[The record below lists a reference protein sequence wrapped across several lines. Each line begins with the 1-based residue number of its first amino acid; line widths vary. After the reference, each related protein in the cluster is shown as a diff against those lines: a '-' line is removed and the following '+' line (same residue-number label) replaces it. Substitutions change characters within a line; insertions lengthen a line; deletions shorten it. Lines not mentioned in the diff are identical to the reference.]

1 MKTFHGFAALGAGL
15 LLGCASLSIPL
26 CNVAFAESH
35 PTPTAPPQTAE
46 SAATGIRY
54 YIGDRLKLLIY
65 ERLDAPKEPGRP
77 SDGRPH
83 LVERAEFTGTYT
95 VQENG
100 AIVLPMLGNIDVEG
114 RTPDEIC
121 KALVNEFS
129 KSFGR
134 SAQAS
139 VLLDE
144 REPVY
149 FVGQSVSSGT
159 LKYTPGMTV
168 LHAVANA
175 GLTDNTKGDVY
186 VRMELLREHERQQ
199 KARGKLR
206 NLLAR
211 HQVLRAELSGDTDVK
226 ADDRLTVLVG
236 AQDANSAIESESK
249 RRQIIIE
256 SRKPLL
262 ESYAA
267 EVAIATQRKEILLS
281 KLQIADD
288 SVKNREERDSA
299 LQNLK
304 TRGDANVFLTAQVKG
319 DLADVRLRRAEIL
332 SDISAVELE
341 LTRARKDLARATS
354 EAKLSL
360 NQDIGTIEDEIFET
374 EAILAGTQH
383 LIDDLDTERFRRG
396 TASNAPAFELVRRT
410 KQGPLRMKADEMTEL
425 HPGDLVEIIKPAERP
440 IYSSAYEK

>member
-1 MKTFHGFAALGAGL
+1 MKTLHGFAALCAGL
-15 LLGCASLSIPL
+15 LLGVGAHLGIPM
-26 CNVAFAESH
+26 CDVAFAESH
-35 PTPTAPPQTAE
+35 PASTSPQNAA
-46 SAATGIRY
+46 SATTSIRY

-65 ERLDAPKEPGRP
+65 ERLDVPKEPGRP
-77 SDGRPH
+77 SDGRSH

-100 AIVLPMLGNIDVEG
+100 AIVLPMLGNVDVDG

-121 KALVNEFS
+121 KALVDVFYQT
-129 KSFGR
+129 FGR

-149 FVGQSVSSGT
+149 FVGQNVSSGT

-175 GLTDNTKGDVY
+175 GLSDNAKGDVY
-186 VRMELLREHERQQ
+186 VRMELLREYERQQ

-211 HQVLRAELSGDTDVK
+211 YQVLRAELAGDTDVK
-226 ADDRLTVLVG
+226 PDDRLTVLVG
-236 AQDANSAIESESK
+236 AQDANAAIESESK
-249 RRQIIIE
+249 RRQIILE
-256 SRKPLL
+256 SRKPVL
-262 ESYAA
+262 ESYSA

-304 TRGDANVFLTAQVKG
+304 TRGDTNLFLTAQVRG

-341 LTRARKDLARATS
+341 LTRAQKDLARTTA

-360 NQDIGTIEDEIFET
+360 NQDITSIEDEIFET
-374 EAILAGTQH
+374 EAVLAGTQH

-396 TASNAPAFELVRRT
+396 TASNAPTFELVRRT
-410 KQGPLRMKADEMTEL
+410 KQGPLRIKADEMTEL
-425 HPGDLVEIIKPAERP
+425 HPGDLVEIIKPADRP
-440 IYSSAYEK
+440 IYSSSYEK